1 MRMRSSSACWE
12 VWKYQDNQLQMLFT
26 TRALLLLLI
35 TAPLLA
41 LGTWF
46 PFMQWVAWGYALVIL
61 AMIYTDWRMA
71 GKISQFD
78 SSDLAVVLAIR

>member
-1 MRMRSSSACWE
+1 MRMRSSSVCWE
-12 VWKYQDNQLQMLFT
+12 VWKYQDNKLQMLFT

-61 AMIYTDWRMA
+61 ARWIHTQP
-71 GKISQFD
+71 KHP
-78 SSDLAVVLAIR
+78 

>member
-1 MRMRSSSACWE
+1 
-12 VWKYQDNQLQMLFT
+12 MLFT
-26 TRALLLLLI
+26 TRSLLLLLI

-41 LGTWF
+41 LATWF

-71 GKISQFD
+71 GKITPVRSG
-78 SSDLAVVLAIR
+78 AVA